1 MESSRSSGTWW
12 ALGALK
18 TCKEKFNSN
27 ALERGNTLTEFPVFQ
42 QILQCR
48 VQMVLGE
55 GRGESWAVFAEGR
68 ECGTVGAG
76 CLVSLAD
83 IAVLSAA
90 PALSP
95 LPVFPPCFFRFSPV
109 KFLGNLFTS

>member
-1 MESSRSSGTWW
+1 M
-12 ALGALK
+12 
-18 TCKEKFNSN
+18 
-27 ALERGNTLTEFPVFQ
+27 TEFPVFQ

>member
-1 MESSRSSGTWW
+1 
-12 ALGALK
+12 
-18 TCKEKFNSN
+18 
-27 ALERGNTLTEFPVFQ
+27 
-42 QILQCR
+42 
-48 VQMVLGE
+48 MVLGE

-95 LPVFPPCFFRFSPV
+95 LPVFPPVLLPILTSQISGEPV
-109 KFLGNLFTS
+109 YFLACDLVA